1 MKKKLLFVLLV
12 IVLIMSCKSTSTGA
26 NADASAG
33 SNISNFSD
41 ILGKEWKLIEVQIDG
56 ASAEKIALDKD
67 NIGKI
72 YTMSFNEEM
81 VSGVGAPNRYS
92 APYTAGDKNSLKI
105 NMMRSTQMAP
115 INQPDKLQEFTF
127 YNYMQSVEKWSFDGG
142 KLVLHSKTDDGN
154 AVKLIFVQ

>member
-12 IVLIMSCKSTSTGA
+12 VVLIMSCKSTSTST
-26 NADASAG
+26 DASAG
-33 SNISNFSD
+33 SNISTFSD

-56 ASAEKIALDKD
+56 TSAEKIALDKD

-81 VSGVGAPNRYS
+81 VSGTGAPNRYS
-92 APYTAGDKNSLKI
+92 APYTARDKNSLKI
-105 NMMRSTQMAP
+105 QMMRSTQMAP

-127 YNYMQSVEKWSFDGG
+127 YTYMQSVEKWSFDSG
-142 KLVLHSKTDDGN
+142 KLVLHSKTDNGN
-154 AVKLIFVQ
+154 AVRLIFIQ